1 MTRVAVVSDSHGG
14 RLHLERFVEFCRTE
28 GIDRVFH
35 LGDIVDD
42 AKWLEKR
49 LEVPLTYVAGNCD
62 YLSHCAREAR
72 ETVEGKRLLLVHGDR
87 YGVKLGYDRLSYYAE
102 EQMMDVA
109 LFGHTHRPFT
119 GFVGKAMLVNP
130 GSLKSGSLCVLEISA
145 RDVVP
150 RILDID
156 EWYSTRKEGG
166 GRAAD

>member
-1 MTRVAVVSDSHGG
+1 MTRIAVVSDSHGG
-14 RLHLERFVEFCRTE
+14 TFHLERFVEFCRAE
-28 GIDRVFH
+28 KIDRVFH

-42 AKWLEKR
+42 AKWLARR
-49 LEVPLTYVAGNCD
+49 LDVPLTGVAGNCD
-62 YLSHCAREAR
+62 YLNRGAREAR
-72 ETVEGKRLLLVHGDR
+72 ETVEGKRFLLVHGDR

-156 EWYSTRKEGG
+156 EWYSTRKEIEG
-166 GRAAD
+166 